1 MVSAAIVTA
10 ELAQLSLSSVTG
22 ADIVAENDE
31 AGTPDIEIL
40 SQI

>member
-1 MVSAAIVTA
+1 MVSATIVTA
-10 ELAQLSLSSVTG
+10 ELAQLSLSYVTD

-31 AGTPDIEIL
+31 AGAADIAIL